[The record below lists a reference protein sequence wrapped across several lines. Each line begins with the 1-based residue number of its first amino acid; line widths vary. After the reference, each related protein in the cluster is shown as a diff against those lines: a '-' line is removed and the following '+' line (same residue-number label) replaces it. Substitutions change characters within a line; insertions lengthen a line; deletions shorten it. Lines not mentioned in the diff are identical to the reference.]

1 MNEYLII
8 FYVSIVAV
16 YSYILYRI
24 PDKNYVQMVVLTIFT
39 ALIIL
44 CGQKMILAD
53 GKVKKSPYVSKK
65 HMDKKEHVAAPSVS
79 KCNAPVI
86 EAYEGYADS
95 YNYLN
100 KNMSKELSKVP
111 KNIKEIVGE
120 SLMGPYDGKWDL
132 WYHSLSDNK
141 WTKTS
146 YKNIFKIE
154 TLVDYKILIEKLEL
168 QHLQNGMYFL
178 MRDDIF
184 PNWEDPDNRC
194 GGCWSYKVPGKNIKK
209 TWDKI
214 LLKILTENIITHNEE
229 LEDSENVKI
238 NSNEINGISISPK
251 KEFNIIKIWNKNSDL
266 SEKLDLS
273 ETNKLLEDEG
283 YIYKKHLVD

>member
-1 MNEYLII
+1 ME
-8 FYVSIVAV
+8 
-16 YSYILYRI
+16 
-24 PDKNYVQMVVLTIFT
+24 NY
-39 ALIIL
+39 
-44 CGQKMILAD
+44 
-53 GKVKKSPYVSKK
+53 
-65 HMDKKEHVAAPSVS
+65 
-79 KCNAPVI
+79 N
-86 EAYEGYADS
+86 
-95 YNYLN
+95 LN
-100 KNMSKELSKVP
+100 
-111 KNIKEIVGE
+111 
-120 SLMGPYDGKWDL
+120 GKWDL

-184 PNWEDPDNRC
+184 PNWEDPDNRS

-209 TWDKI
+209 IWDKI

-273 ETNKLLEDEG
+273 ETNKLLEDDG